1 MTTYPFN
8 IGSIE
13 VVKYHFDYVNGEP
26 KIIIE
31 MVKLLDE
38 NGKYIKFAK
47 MSEAVN
53 LLSAYPVTFVKKC

>member
-1 MTTYPFN
+1 MEKQ

-13 VVKYHFDYVNGEP
+13 IVKYRCGLVHGEP

-38 NGKYIKFAK
+38 DGKYIKFAK
-47 MSEAVN
+47 MVDVVGI
-53 LLSAYPVTFVKKC
+53 LCDYPVIFKKP

>member
-1 MTTYPFN
+1 MEKQ

-13 VVKYHFDYVNGEP
+13 IVKYYYAMFQSEP

-38 NGKYIKFAK
+38 DGKYIKFAK
-47 MSEAVN
+47 MKDVVDI
-53 LLSAYPVTFVKKC
+53 LHLYPVTFKLKES